1 MTKAETKLSKRKLRS
16 SYLTSVVSIS
26 LVLFMLGLMGLLILN
41 AKKLSNHVKENVGF
55 SVILKND
62 VKEVDMIRLQ
72 KNLDASD
79 FVKSTEFITK
89 EKAAQDLQKDL
100 GEDFINFLG
109 YNPLLASI
117 EIKLNANYANNDS
130 LSVIEKK
137 LRTYPQIK
145 EVFYQKNLI
154 NLINENIKRLGL
166 IILLFS
172 ILLLFIS
179 IALINNTIRLT
190 IYSKR
195 FLINTMQ
202 LVGATRRFIRAPF
215 IGRSV
220 VHGIVGAIIAVSL
233 LSVLIYFVQRELT
246 GLLLFQEIDIIAILF
261 LSVMMLGIFIA
272 LVSTYV
278 AVNKYLRIKT
288 DDLYY

>member
-1 MTKAETKLSKRKLRS
+1 MSKTETKLSKRRLRS
-16 SYLTSVVSIS
+16 SYFTSIVSIS

-62 VKEVDMIRLQ
+62 VKEVDMIRMQ

-89 EKAAQDLQKDL
+89 ERAAQDLEKDL
-100 GEDFINFLG
+100 GEDFISFLG
-109 YNPLLASI
+109 YNPLLSSI
-117 EIKLNANYANNDS
+117 DIKLNANYANNDS
-130 LSVIEKK
+130 LSVIEKR
-137 LRTYPQIK
+137 LRTYTPVK

-154 NLINENIKRLGL
+154 NLINENIKRIGL

-172 ILLLFIS
+172 ILLLSIS

-202 LVGATRRFIRAPF
+202 LVGATHRFIRGPF
-215 IGRSV
+215 LGRS
-220 VHGIVGAIIAVSL
+220 IVQGVISAIIAVSI
-233 LSVLIYFVQRELT
+233 LSAIIYFVQKELS
-246 GLLLFQEIDIIAILF
+246 GLMLFKEIDIIAILF
-261 LSVMMLGIFIA
+261 FSVMFLGIIIAMLSTFI
-272 LVSTYV
+272 S
-278 AVNKYLRIKT
+278 VNKYLRIKT

>member
-1 MTKAETKLSKRKLRS
+1 MSKAETKLSKRRLRS
-16 SYLTSVVSIS
+16 SYLTSIVSIS

-79 FVKSTEFITK
+79 FVKSTEFVTK

-117 EIKLNANYANNDS
+117 DIKLNANYANNDS

-137 LRTYPQIK
+137 LRTYPQVK

-154 NLINENIKRLGL
+154 NLINENIKRIGL
-166 IILLFS
+166 IFLLFS

-215 IGRSV
+215 LGRSI
-220 VHGIVGAIIAVSL
+220 VHGIVSAIIAVSL
-233 LSVLIYFVQRELT
+233 LSALIYIVQKELT
-246 GLLLFQEIDIIAILF
+246 GLLIFQEIDIIAILF
-261 LSVMMLGIFIA
+261 LSVMVLGIFIA
-272 LVSTYV
+272 LISTYI
-278 AVNKYLRIKT
+278 AVNKFLRKKT

>member
-1 MTKAETKLSKRKLRS
+1 MSKAETKLSKRRLRS
-16 SYLTSVVSIS
+16 SYLTSIVSIS

-79 FVKSTEFITK
+79 FVKSTEFVTK

-117 EIKLNANYANNDS
+117 DIKLNANYANNDS

-137 LRTYPQIK
+137 LRTYPQVK
-145 EVFYQKNLI
+145 EIFYQKNLI
-154 NLINENIKRLGL
+154 NLINENIKRIGL
-166 IILLFS
+166 IFLLFS

-190 IYSKR
+190 VYSKR

-215 IGRSV
+215 LGRSIV
-220 VHGIVGAIIAVSL
+220 QGIVSAIIAVSL
-233 LSVLIYFVQRELT
+233 LSALIYIVQKELT
-246 GLLLFQEIDIIAILF
+246 GLFIFQEIDIIAILF
-261 LSVMMLGIFIA
+261 LSVMALGIFIS
-272 LVSTYV
+272 LVSTYI

>member
-41 AKKLSNHVKENVGF
+41 ARKLSNHVKENVGF

>member
-1 MTKAETKLSKRKLRS
+1 MSKVETKLSKRRLRS
-16 SYLTSVVSIS
+16 SYITSIVSIS

-79 FVKSTEFITK
+79 FVKSTEFVTK

-117 EIKLNANYANNDS
+117 DIKLNANYANNDS

-137 LRTYPQIK
+137 LRTYPQVK

-154 NLINENIKRLGL
+154 NLINENIKRIGL

-215 IGRSV
+215 LGRSI
-220 VHGIVGAIIAVSL
+220 VHGIVSAIIAVSL
-233 LSVLIYFVQRELT
+233 LSALIYIVQKELT
-246 GLLLFQEIDIIAILF
+246 GLLIFQEFDIIAILF
-261 LSVMMLGIFIA
+261 LSVMLLGIFIA
-272 LVSTYV
+272 LISTYI
-278 AVNKYLRIKT
+278 AVNKFLRTKT

>member
-1 MTKAETKLSKRKLRS
+1 MSKTDTKLSKRRLRS
-16 SYLTSVVSIS
+16 SYLTTIVSIS

-89 EKAAQDLQKDL
+89 EKAAQNLQKDL
-100 GEDFINFLG
+100 GEDFIGFLG
-109 YNPLLASI
+109 YNPLLSSI
-117 EIKLNANYANNDS
+117 DIKLNANYANNDS
-130 LSVIEKK
+130 LSIIEKK
-137 LRTYPQIK
+137 LRIYPQVK

-154 NLINENIKRLGL
+154 NLINENINRISL
-166 IILLFS
+166 IIMLFS

-179 IALINNTIRLT
+179 VALINNTIRLT

-202 LVGATRRFIRAPF
+202 LVGATRCFIRGPF
-215 IGRSV
+215 LGRSI
-220 VHGIVGAIIAVSL
+220 VHGIVSAIIAMSI
-233 LSVLIYFVQRELT
+233 LSALIYFVQQELS
-246 GLLLFQEIDIIAILF
+246 GLMLFQQVDIIAILF
-261 LSVMMLGIFIA
+261 FSVMLLGIIIA
-272 LVSTYV
+272 MVSTFI

>member
-1 MTKAETKLSKRKLRS
+1 
-16 SYLTSVVSIS
+16 
-26 LVLFMLGLMGLLILN
+26 MLGLMGLLILN

-62 VKEVDMIRLQ
+62 IKEVDMIRLQ

-109 YNPLLASI
+109 YNPLLSSI
-117 EIKLNANYANNDS
+117 DIKLNANYANNDS
-130 LSVIEKK
+130 LSVIEKR
-137 LRTYPQIK
+137 LRTYPQVK

-154 NLINENIKRLGL
+154 NLINENINRIGL

-202 LVGATRRFIRAPF
+202 LVGATRRFIRGPF
-215 IGRSV
+215 LGRSII
-220 VHGIVGAIIAVSL
+220 HGIVSAIIAVSI
-233 LSVLIYFVQRELT
+233 LSAIIYFVQKELS
-246 GLLLFQEIDIIAILF
+246 GLMMFQEVDIIAILF
-261 LSVMMLGIFIA
+261 LSVMVLGILIA
-272 LVSTYV
+272 MVSTYI